1 MRTRAW
7 IRHKV
12 MRLWG
17 HLTFQHGM
25 AAGACG
31 LAVWMQYQYRLGG
44 SWIFL
49 TLPIIGI
56 VLLVLNVLMIVNQF
70 PTSLPKWDPVRR
82 ILTKLE
88 LSASLLVRLFVYASL
103 LWYANGILDTTP
115 PVYRGAVIDSEG
127 WKKTAGLPVPYSWVT
142 LRYRDNPEHP
152 TKVLITWEE
161 QRKLWGAQP
170 VSVTLKSGLFGV
182 QAVTA
187 IEQDWGWYGSE
198 ILKLAPTAATIMQIN
213 LYFDL
218 RHNRWTEGIEAS
230 RRYLELTPSDW
241 ETAILTGELLFE
253 ASRYND
259 SLSFYEHG
267 VKQHPTYSNM
277 QEYGTA
283 LNWAGQSPRAAE
295 VFKTSIPLDPAS
307 WEAYY
312 HLGYVYGDMGQ
323 YEEAIRYFEESL
335 KRRPN
340 SLEVNMMIAKHRQDI
355 EWRDSQTLRKI
366 KRTTSPAKS

>member
-1 MRTRAW
+1 MRARSW

-17 HLTFQHGM
+17 HLTFQHGV

-49 TLPIIGI
+49 ALPTVGI
-56 VLLVLNVLMIVNQF
+56 VLLLLNVIMIVNRF
-70 PTSLPKWDPVRR
+70 ATSLPQWDPVRH
-82 ILTKLE
+82 ILEKLE
-88 LSASLLVRLFVYASL
+88 FSAGLLVRAFVYASL

-127 WKKTAGLPVPYSWVT
+127 WKKATGLPIPYSWVT
-142 LRYRDNPEHP
+142 LRYRDDPEHP

-170 VSVTLKSGLFGV
+170 VSVTLKNGLFGV
-182 QAVTA
+182 PTVTA
-187 IEQDWGWYGSE
+187 IEQDWGFYGNE
-198 ILKLAPTAATIMQIN
+198 ILKLAPSATMVIQLK

-230 RRYLELTPSDW
+230 RRYLELNPSDW

-259 SLSFYEHG
+259 SLPFYEHG

-295 VFKTSIPLDPAS
+295 VFKTSIPLDPDS

-312 HLGYVYGDMGQ
+312 HLGYVYGDMSH
-323 YEEAIRYFEESL
+323 YEEAIMYFEESL
-335 KRRPN
+335 KRRPG

-355 EWRDSQTLRKI
+355 EWRDSQNLRKI

>member
-1 MRTRAW
+1 
-7 IRHKV
+7 
-12 MRLWG
+12 
-17 HLTFQHGM
+17 M

-49 TLPIIGI
+49 ALPTVGI
-56 VLLVLNVLMIVNQF
+56 VLLMLNVVMIVNQF
-70 PTSLPKWDPVRR
+70 STSLPKWDPVRR
-82 ILTKLE
+82 ILKKTE
-88 LSASLLVRLFVYASL
+88 ASAGLLVRIFVYASL
-103 LWYANGILDTTP
+103 LWYANGILDTSP
-115 PVYRGAVIDSEG
+115 PVYRGAVIESEG
-127 WKKTAGLPVPYSWVT
+127 WQKTTGLPSPYSWVT

-152 TKVLITWEE
+152 TKVLITWGE

-170 VSVTLKSGLFGV
+170 VSVTLKGGLFGL
-182 QAVTA
+182 QTVTA

-198 ILKLAPTAATIMQIN
+198 ILKLAPTASTIWRVK
-213 LYFDL
+213 LFFDL
-218 RHNRWTEGIEAS
+218 THDRWIEGVEAGKKNIE
-230 RRYLELTPSDW
+230 LNPQDW
-241 ETAILTGELLFE
+241 ETAVITGELLFQ

-259 SLSFYEHG
+259 SLPFFEHAF
-267 VKQHPTYSNM
+267 KHHPSYTMM

-295 VFKTSIPLDPAS
+295 VLKTSIPLDPDN

-312 HLGYVYGDMGQ
+312 HLGYVYGDMAH
-323 YEEAIRYFEESL
+323 YEEAIEYFEESL

-355 EWRDSQTLRKI
+355 EWRDSQNLRKI